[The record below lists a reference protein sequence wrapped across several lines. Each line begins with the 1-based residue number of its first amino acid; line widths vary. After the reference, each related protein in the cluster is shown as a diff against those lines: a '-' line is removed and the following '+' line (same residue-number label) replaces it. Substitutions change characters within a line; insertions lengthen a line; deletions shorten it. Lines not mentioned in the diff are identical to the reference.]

1 MKLNELVQS
10 YDGEVLFDARET
22 EMVRDEAQERPIV
35 SFDRNERDAI
45 KSEILERPVD
55 KFRVEV
61 TPVNNV
67 RGKTYNVIVVALLG
81 EVPAEENNTDP
92 GSDPTPTPVPDEGTD
107 SPSENV

>member
-10 YDGEVLFDARET
+10 YDGEVLFDAREV

-55 KFRVEV
+55 KYRVEV

-67 RGKTYNVIVVALLG
+67 RGKTCNVTIVALLG
-81 EVPAEENNTDP
+81 EAPAEDSETDP
-92 GSDPTPTPVPDEGTD
+92 GTDPTPTPGNDTPGEDG
-107 SPSENV
+107 